1 LDTTTNVICI
11 ALQPWAGARRGAL
24 VAVSPALAVQL
35 QRRGVLEFV
44 TQSTT
49 AVTPRESPVAPADV
63 ETPTDTTRKRGRPPR
78 AK

>member
-1 LDTTTNVICI
+1 
-11 ALQPWAGARRGAL
+11 
-24 VAVSPALAVQL
+24 
-35 QRRGVLEFV
+35 VLEFV